1 MVLLF
6 FLVLIIQK
14 GDFTMI
20 NDDEM
25 LLFINHIYL
34 LVTECKKC
42 QDHEMKT
49 MIVDEILFFGDLL
62 EQK

>member
-1 MVLLF
+1 
-6 FLVLIIQK
+6 
-14 GDFTMI
+14 MI

-42 QDHEMKT
+42 QDHEMKSI
-49 MIVDEILFFGDLL
+49 IVDEILFFGDLL
-62 EQK
+62 ELK